1 METAWAIK
9 NGSLLDLSEQN
20 LVSCVASNSGCQGG
34 YPPYA
39 FAYERSTGI
48 ASESAY
54 PYTATTGTCKSVAP
68 KTFTTDWW
76 YVGTDET
83 QLTTQLY
90 NRGALVYSKLLLT
103 YFTALPKRIFQPCGF
118 QIRCF
123 I

>member
-20 LVSCVASNSGCQGG
+20 LVSCVTGSRGCQGG

-39 FAYERSTGI
+39 LAFERSTGI
-48 ASESAY
+48 ASEFAY
-54 PYTATTGTCKSVAP
+54 PYTATNGTCKSVAP

-76 YVGTDET
+76 YVGTDES

-90 NRGALVYSKLLLT
+90 TRGALIYSRLFL
-103 YFTALPKRIFQPCGF
+103 
-118 QIRCF
+118 
-123 I
+123 

>member
-20 LVSCVASNSGCQGG
+20 LVSCVASCQGG
-34 YPPYA
+34 YPPSALIYG
-39 FAYERSTGI
+39 RSTGI

-76 YVGTDET
+76 YVGTDEA

-90 NRGALVYSKLLLT
+90 NRGALVYSK
-103 YFTALPKRIFQPCGF
+103 
-118 QIRCF
+118 
-123 I
+123 